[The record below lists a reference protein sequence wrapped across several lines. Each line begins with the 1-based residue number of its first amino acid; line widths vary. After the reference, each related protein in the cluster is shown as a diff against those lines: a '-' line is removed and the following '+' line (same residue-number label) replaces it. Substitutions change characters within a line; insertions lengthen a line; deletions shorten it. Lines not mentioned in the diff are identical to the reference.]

1 MRPLKAPWLWL
12 ALGWLLVAGAC
23 LGSLL
28 PGNRLPMPG
37 GYDKMLH
44 GVTYCL
50 LMIWFA
56 GIYRV
61 RRYPLIAGGLVL
73 LGLALEFGQRLV
85 VSRAFEA
92 FDLLANVL
100 GIVLGMALAI
110 TVLGGWCQRVEGL
123 FFSKPSR
130 AS

>member
-12 ALGWLLVAGAC
+12 ALGWLLVAGTCFA
-23 LGSLL
+23 SLV
-28 PGNRLPMPG
+28 PGDRLPVPG
-37 GYDKMLH
+37 GQDKMLH
-44 GVTYCL
+44 IVTYCL

-61 RRYPLIAGGLVL
+61 GRFPFIAGGLLL

-85 VSRAFEA
+85 VSRT
-92 FDLLANVL
+92 FDGFDVAANAL
-100 GIVLGMALAI
+100 GIVLGVVLAM
-110 TVLGGWCQRVEGL
+110 TVLGGWCQRVESW
-123 FFSKPSR
+123 FFGKPSR